1 MGAIGV
7 AETSDY
13 KLDRIRFRH
22 RRCVALPLSP
32 VGSGEDFLRIRVE
45 AAKFFM
51 DDTES
56 ESMISQ
62 SIFKAYDIRGV
73 IGKTLDADVARSIG
87 RAFGSE
93 VRAQGGDAVVVAR
106 DGRLSGPELV
116 GALADGLR
124 AAGVDVVDV
133 GMVPTPVGY
142 FAASVP
148 LALSGGERRVDS
160 CIVVTGSHNPP
171 DYNGF
176 KMVLRG
182 AAIYGDQIQG
192 LYKRIV
198 DARFETGNGSYER
211 YDVADQYVERIVGDI
226 RLARPLKLVVD
237 AGNGVAGPL
246 ATRLFKALGCEL
258 VELFTDIDG
267 NFPNHHPDP
276 AHPENLQ
283 DVIAKLKTTDAE
295 IGFAFDGD
303 GDRLGVVTKD
313 GQIIYPDRQLMLF
326 AEEVLSRNPGA
337 QIIYDVKCTRNLA
350 QWVREKG
357 GEPLMW
363 KTGHSLVKAKLRETG
378 APLAGEMSGHVFFK
392 DRWYGFDDGL
402 YTGARLL
409 EILARAADPS
419 ALLNGL
425 PNAVSTPE
433 LQLKLDEGENVKLI
447 DKLRADAKFD
457 GADEV
462 VTIDGLRV
470 EYPDGFGLARS
481 SNTTPVVVL
490 RFEASSD
497 AALARIQDDFRRALK
512 AAKPDANLPF

>member
-1 MGAIGV
+1 
-7 AETSDY
+7 
-13 KLDRIRFRH
+13 
-22 RRCVALPLSP
+22 
-32 VGSGEDFLRIRVE
+32 
-45 AAKFFM
+45 
-51 DDTES
+51 
-56 ESMISQ
+56 MISK

-73 IGKTLDADVARSIG
+73 IGKTLDADAARSIG

-106 DGRLSGPELV
+106 DGRLSGPELIQ
-116 GALADGLR
+116 ALSDGLR
-124 AAGVDVVDV
+124 AAGVDVVNV

-148 LALSGGERRVDS
+148 LKLDGGERRVDS

-182 AAIYGDQIQG
+182 AAIYGEQILALHQ
-192 LYKRIV
+192 RIV
-198 DARFETGNGSYER
+198 DENFSSGSGTYTE
-211 YDVADQYVERIVGDI
+211 YDIADAYLDRIASDI
-226 RLARPLKLVVD
+226 KLARPIKIVVD
-237 AGNGVAGPL
+237 TGNGVAGGL
-246 ATRLFKALGCEL
+246 APKLFKKLGCEL
-258 VELFTDIDG
+258 VELFTEIDG

-283 DVIAKLKTTDAE
+283 DVIRALKETDAE

-326 AEEVLSRNPGA
+326 AEEVLSRNKGA

-350 QWVREKG
+350 KWVKDKG

-409 EILARAADPS
+409 EILTRVADPS
-419 ALLNGL
+419 KLLNSL
-425 PNAVSTPE
+425 PNSNSTPE
-433 LQLKLDEGENVKLI
+433 LQLKLEEGENFELI
-447 DKLRADAKFD
+447 ARLQQNAKFT

-462 VTIDGLRV
+462 VKIDGLRV

-481 SNTTPVVVL
+481 SNTTPVVVM
-490 RFEASSD
+490 RFEADND
-497 AALARIQDDFRRALK
+497 AALKRIQEDFRRVILAEK
-512 AAKPDANLPF
+512 ADAKLPF

>member
-1 MGAIGV
+1 
-7 AETSDY
+7 
-13 KLDRIRFRH
+13 
-22 RRCVALPLSP
+22 
-32 VGSGEDFLRIRVE
+32 
-45 AAKFFM
+45 
-51 DDTES
+51 
-56 ESMISQ
+56 MISK

-73 IGKTLDADVARSIG
+73 IGKTLDADAARSIG

-106 DGRLSGPELV
+106 DGRLSGPELIQ
-116 GALADGLR
+116 ALSDGLR
-124 AAGVDVVDV
+124 AAGVDVVNV

-148 LALSGGERRVDS
+148 LQLEGGERRVDS

-182 AAIYGDQIQG
+182 AAIYGEQILALHQ
-192 LYKRIV
+192 RIV
-198 DARFETGNGSYER
+198 DENFSDGSGSYTE
-211 YDVADQYVERIVGDI
+211 YDIADAYLDRIASDI
-226 RLARPLKLVVD
+226 KLARPIKIVVD
-237 AGNGVAGPL
+237 TGNGVAGGL
-246 ATRLFKALGCEL
+246 APKLFKKLGCEL
-258 VELFTDIDG
+258 VELFTEIDG
-267 NFPNHHPDP
+267 TFPNHHPDP

-283 DVIAKLKTTDAE
+283 DVIRALKETDAE

-326 AEEVLSRNPGA
+326 AEEVLSRNKGA

-350 QWVREKG
+350 KWVKDKG

-409 EILARAADPS
+409 EILTRVKDPS
-419 ALLNGL
+419 KLLNSL
-425 PNAVSTPE
+425 PNSNSTPE
-433 LQLKLDEGENVKLI
+433 LQLKLEEGENFELI
-447 DKLRADAKFD
+447 ARLQQNAKFT
-457 GADEV
+457 GADDV
-462 VTIDGLRV
+462 VKIDGLRV

-481 SNTTPVVVL
+481 SNTTPVVVM
-490 RFEASSD
+490 RFEADND
-497 AALARIQDDFRRALK
+497 AALRRIQEDFRRVILAEK
-512 AAKPDANLPF
+512 ADAKLPF